1 MANDV
6 NRVSPSKYDIYEKL
20 LDIAKNYTDTE
31 NTDYLKTGLF
41 GYITESTAMLDEIFK
56 RESDEKTSTGYFIN

>member
-31 NTDYLKTGLF
+31 NTDYLKRGLC
-41 GYITESTAMLDEIFK
+41 GNPVYGIQLGQGVQC
-56 RESDEKTSTGYFIN
+56 RYRQINSSIRNR

>member
-41 GYITESTAMLDEIFK
+41 
-56 RESDEKTSTGYFIN
+56 